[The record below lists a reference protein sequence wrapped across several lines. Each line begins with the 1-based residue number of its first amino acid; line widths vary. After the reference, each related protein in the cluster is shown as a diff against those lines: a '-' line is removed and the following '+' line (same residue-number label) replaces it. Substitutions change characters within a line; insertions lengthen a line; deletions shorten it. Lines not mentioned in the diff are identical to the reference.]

1 MALLSP
7 NPEAPVIAIDGLGR
21 TGKGTARKKV
31 LLMLPPGWHS
41 LDSGV
46 LYRLLGL
53 LGRTRGFIT
62 DKTIDE
68 VELCKL
74 AEDME
79 FHMDG
84 DLVIYRGVDQ
94 TAQVRSSEIGTFASR
109 IGAIPA
115 IRTALRTKN
124 LSMQQMPGLV
134 TDGRE
139 QGGLFKTP
147 FAFFLKTD
155 VWVKAERHQS
165 WLRSQGS
172 NGGDIADHIR
182 WIEERDSLDSTRLV
196 DPTVPCDGAH
206 IIDTSK
212 MTENEVAQEILIE
225 ARRRGLKW
233 D

>member
-1 MALLSP
+1 MALLLP
-7 NPEAPVIAIDGLGR
+7 DNEAPVIAIDGLGR

-31 LLMLPPGWHS
+31 LLMLPSSWHS

-62 DKTIDE
+62 NTVINE

-79 FHMDG
+79 FHMEG
-84 DLVIYRGVDQ
+84 DLVIFRGVDQ
-94 TAQVRSSEIGTFASR
+94 TSQIRSSEIGTFASR
-109 IGAIPA
+109 IGTIPA
-115 IRTALRTKN
+115 IRTALRAKN

-155 VWVKAERHQS
+155 VWVKAQRHQS
-165 WLRSQGS
+165 WLQSHGG

-182 WIEERDSLDSTRLV
+182 WIEERDRLDSTRLV
-196 DPTVPCDGAH
+196 DPTVPCEGAH

-212 MTENEVAQEILIE
+212 MTEDEVAQEILIE
-225 ARRRGLKW
+225 ARRRGLRW
-233 D
+233 N